1 MLELDLAVDVSG
13 EAVEVVALQQHVVEF
28 QEGQALLHSLLK
40 ALGPQHVVDGEVS
53 ADVSHEFQV
62 VDVAQPI
69 RVVDADSLA
78 GRGLLVLAALAQDAF
93 ALHVLPVLIELQEL
107 VEQSLEGSAVLV
119 DLLRGHHGTGVGA
132 AGGVAQ
138 HGGAAAD
145 EDHRGVA
152 VLLHVHHDDDLHK
165 VAYVQAVRRG
175 VEADVELHLLL
186 AQQVADAFV
195 IRGLFDKAAL
205 FQHVVYVVEFAYV
218 VGNLK
223 HGKIVSLIC
232 FI

>member
-1 MLELDLAVDVSG
+1 M
-13 EAVEVVALQQHVVEF
+13 
-28 QEGQALLHSLLK
+28 
-40 ALGPQHVVDGEVS
+40 S

-62 VDVAQPI
+62 VDVAQPV
-69 RVVDADSLA
+69 RVIDADGLA
-78 GRGLLVLAALAQDAF
+78 GSGFLVLAALAQDAF
-93 ALHVLPVLIELQEL
+93 AGNVLPLFVELQEL
-107 VEQSLEGSAVLV
+107 VEQLLEGSAVLV

-145 EDHRGVA
+145 EDDRSVA
-152 VLLHVHHDDDLHK
+152 VFLHVHHDDDLHK
-165 VAYVQAVRRG
+165 VAYMQAVRRG
-175 VEADVELHLLL
+175 VEADVELYLLL
-186 AQQVADAFV
+186 AQQLADAFV
-195 IRGLFDKAAL
+195 VRGLFDKAAL

-232 FI
+232 FILYRTGGRRRLPDRARCRRARSGGRPSPRCRYSRRGEPSAAP